1 MLFSSLTFLLI
12 YLPLTVI
19 LYYSIPRR
27 SWRNILLLCSSLI
40 FYSWGEPKTIILM
53 LIEIGITYWI
63 GIQIE
68 KSISN
73 KTRKL
78 WLIIEI
84 IIILSF
90 LFVFKYYNFFFVNL
104 FRLSFLSQNIVLPI
118 GISFYSFQ
126 ILSYAVDVYRKEV
139 CAQRSIINLALYV
152 CLFPQLIAGPIV
164 RYQTIANE
172 LSERNENIEDFTNGV
187 RRFIVGLAKKITI
200 ANHLAIVS
208 DLVFNN
214 ANLNTLPNFI
224 CWIGAISFMFQ
235 IYYDFSGY
243 SDMAIGLGRM
253 FGFHFL
259 ENFNYPYISK
269 SITEFWRRWHI
280 SLSTWFR
287 DYVYI
292 PLGGS
297 RVPRMRWIFNIAIV
311 WGLTGLWHGAAANFV
326 LWGAY
331 YGTLLIVEK
340 LFAGKWMKRLPVI
353 NWAITMFLVLI
364 GWVLFNAPSSSSAM
378 IILSKM
384 FQGFSGFSRM
394 TLNNMNILYL
404 WPYYVI
410 ALIGAVPWKKIINY
424 GMRENEFF
432 IVIYDIY
439 LILIFCICL
448 MFLVNNSYNPFIYFR
463 F

>member
-19 LYYSIPRR
+19 MYYLIPQR
-27 SWRNILLLCSSLI
+27 SWRNILLLFASLV
-40 FYSWGEPKTIILM
+40 FYSWGEPKTIFLM
-53 LIEIGITYWI
+53 LIEIGITFCI
-63 GIQIE
+63 GIKIE
-68 KSISN
+68 KSVSD
-73 KTRKL
+73 KTRKV
-78 WLIIEI
+78 WLIAEI
-84 IIILSF
+84 LIILSF
-90 LFVFKYYNFFFVNL
+90 LFVFKYYNFFVVNL
-104 FRLSFLSQNIVLPI
+104 FRLSFFSRNIVLPI

-126 ILSYAVDVYRKEV
+126 ILSYTVDVYRREV
-139 CAQRSIINLALYV
+139 CAQRSMVNLALYV

-172 LSERNENIEDFTNGV
+172 LSQRNENIEDFTYGI
-187 RRFIVGLAKKITI
+187 RRFIVGLAKKIII

-214 ANLNTLPNFI
+214 TSLIALPNYI
-224 CWIGAISFMFQ
+224 CWLGAISFMFQ

-297 RVPRMRWIFNIAIV
+297 RVSKFRWIFNIMMV
-311 WGLTGLWHGAAANFV
+311 WGLTGLWHGAAANFI

-331 YGTLLIVEK
+331 YGTLLIIEK
-340 LFAGKWMKRLPVI
+340 LFAGKWMKKLPVI
-353 NWAITMFLVLI
+353 NWALTMLLVLI
-364 GWVLFNAPSSSSAM
+364 GWVLFNAPSVSSA
-378 IILSKM
+378 ITILSKM
-384 FQGFSGFSRM
+384 FHGFSGFSRS

-404 WPYYVI
+404 WPYYII
-410 ALIGAVPWKKIINY
+410 ALIGAVPWRMFINRHII
-424 GMRENEFF
+424 ENQFF
-432 IVIYDIY
+432 IIICDIC
-439 LILIFCICL
+439 LVFIFCICL